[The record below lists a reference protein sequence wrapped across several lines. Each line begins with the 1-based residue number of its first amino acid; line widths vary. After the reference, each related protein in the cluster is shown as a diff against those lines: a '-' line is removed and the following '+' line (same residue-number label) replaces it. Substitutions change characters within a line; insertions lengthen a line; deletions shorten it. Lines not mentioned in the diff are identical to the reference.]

1 MNFGEERRMTIMAR
15 LRRKSTVLDTARQRL
30 AGLKAIL
37 PAPDMGKAL
46 TLEGF
51 EAEIEAYSARQDSYN
66 SKLATLDDETNQLD
80 DHEQRL
86 HDLNQRIQA
95 AVKAQYGPDS
105 SEFELVGGIR
115 RSDRKKPA
123 RTTKAPAAA

>member
-1 MNFGEERRMTIMAR
+1 MAR
-15 LRRKSTVLDTARQRL
+15 LRRNSPVLETARQRL

-37 PAPDMGKAL
+37 PPPDMGKAL
-46 TLEGF
+46 TIEGC

-95 AVKAQYGPDS
+95 GIKAQYGPDS
-105 SEFELVGGIR
+105 SEFELVGGLR

-123 RTTKAPAAA
+123 RTTKAPAVS